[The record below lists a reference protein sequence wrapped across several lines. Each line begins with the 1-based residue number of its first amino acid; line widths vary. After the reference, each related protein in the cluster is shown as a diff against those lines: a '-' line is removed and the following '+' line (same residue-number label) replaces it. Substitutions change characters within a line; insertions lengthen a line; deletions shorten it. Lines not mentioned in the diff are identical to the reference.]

1 MARSLKSIADELTL
15 SELKSLLKVKEEMTK
30 LEIQRDRLSKE
41 IAAVDGRLEKLRSSI
56 SGKPGTG
63 KKRGRPAKAKPRTA
77 TKKVRTARA
86 KVGAAKRATPKATP
100 KATVES
106 VAVELI
112 RAAGQPMSFQDILN
126 TIVSGKLI
134 TTKSKNFANV
144 LRRTLSASAKFK
156 RVGRGIYS
164 VKGISAKAGVK
175 KASPVK
181 KTTRKRKVATA
192 KKKTVAKAKVQ
203 KPARGGTVEDVVCGL
218 IKKNGS
224 PMAFQDILTA
234 IVKGKLVR
242 SKSKNFANVLR
253 RTMSTSKRIKRAG
266 RGIYKLA

>member
-30 LEIQRDRLSKE
+30 LETQRARLSKE
-41 IAAVDGRLEKLRSSI
+41 IAAVDGRLDKLRSSI
-56 SGKPGTG
+56 SGKPGVA
-63 KKRGRPAKAKPRTA
+63 KKRGRPAKAKPKKA
-77 TKKVRTARA
+77 TKKTRTAKA
-86 KVGAAKRATPKATP
+86 KPAAAKGTSP

-112 RAAGQPMSFQDILN
+112 RGAGQPMSFQDILN
-126 TIVSGKLI
+126 AIVSGKLI
-134 TTKSKNFANV
+134 ATKSKNFANV

-156 RVGRGIYS
+156 RVGRGVYS
-164 VKGISAKAGVK
+164 VKGVSAKAAAK

-181 KTTRKRKVATA
+181 KATKKRKVAAA
-192 KKKTVAKAKVQ
+192 KKKTVAKAKTKKSV
-203 KPARGGTVEDVVCGL
+203 RGGTVEDVVCGL

-224 PMAFQDILTA
+224 PMSFQDILTA
-234 IVKGKLVR
+234 IEKGKLVR

-253 RTMSTSKRIKRAG
+253 RTMSTSERLKRAG